1 MMVEE
6 VDWARAP
13 PNRSKTS
20 NARRLQTETQFV
32 ADRETGVIKW
42 YNSRKGYGFIT
53 RESGDDLFVHFTA
66 LGTSDE
72 IREGQR
78 VEFDISESGKGP
90 MAQDVRLL

>member
-1 MMVEE
+1 MV
-6 VDWARAP
+6 VRPADDIG
-13 PNRSKTS
+13 
-20 NARRLQTETQFV
+20 LQTETQFV

-42 YNSRKGYGFIT
+42 YNFGKGYGFIT
-53 RESGDDLFVHFTA
+53 RESGDDLLVHFTA